1 MPLLWLSVTIA
12 AAVAYHVIMKLTPA
26 GANPYLSL
34 TVTYVVTAL
43 AFAALYAM
51 FSGPGP
57 LRGELAHLNWTALAL
72 GVAVVILDLGYLMI
86 YRSGFD
92 VSLGLLVTQS
102 AAALL
107 LVVVGVAYFSEK
119 LSLVNIG
126 GIALCVCGLWL
137 VNRR

>member
-1 MPLLWLSVTIA
+1 MQLLWLGVTIA
-12 AAVAYHVIMKLTPA
+12 AAVAYHVVMKLTPS

-34 TVTYVVTAL
+34 TVTYVVTTL
-43 AFAALYAM
+43 VFATLYVVL
-51 FSGPGP
+51 PGP
-57 LRGELAHLNWTALAL
+57 ATLRGALGELNWTALAL
-72 GVAVVILDLGYLMI
+72 GAAVVILDLGYLMI

-107 LVVVGVAYFSEK
+107 LVLVGVAYFAEK

-126 GIALCVCGLWL
+126 GIALCMVGLWL

>member
-1 MPLLWLSVTIA
+1 MPLLWLSVTVT
-12 AAVAYHVIMKLTPA
+12 AAVAYHVIMKLTPS

-34 TVTYVVTAL
+34 VVTYVAGTL
-43 AFAALYAM
+43 AFAAIYAVS
-51 FSGPGP
+51 SGGVP
-57 LRGELAHLNWTALAL
+57 LRVALAQLNWTALAL
-72 GVAVVILDLGYLMI
+72 GVAVVTIDLGYLMI

-102 AAALL
+102 AAAML
-107 LVVVGVAYFSEK
+107 LVVVGVAYFAEK

-126 GIALCVCGLWL
+126 GIVLCVIGLWL

>member
-1 MPLLWLSVTIA
+1 MQLLWLGVTIA

-34 TVTYVVTAL
+34 TVTYLVTTL
-43 AFAALYAM
+43 AFGALYAVL
-51 FSGPGP
+51 SGPVSW
-57 LRGELAHLNWTALAL
+57 RGELSQLNWTALAL

-86 YRSGFD
+86 YRNGFD

-107 LVVVGVAYFSEK
+107 LVLVGVAYFSEK

-126 GIALCVCGLWL
+126 GIALCVLGLWL
-137 VNRR
+137 INRR

>member
-1 MPLLWLSVTIA
+1 MQLLWLSVTIA

-34 TVTYVVTAL
+34 TVTYLVTTL
-43 AFAALYAM
+43 AFGAPYAVL
-51 FSGPGP
+51 SGPVSW
-57 LRGELAHLNWTALAL
+57 RGELSQLNWTALAL

-86 YRSGFD
+86 YRNGFD

-107 LVVVGVAYFSEK
+107 LVLVGVAYFSEK

-126 GIALCVCGLWL
+126 GIALCVLGLWL
-137 VNRR
+137 INRR